1 MNLIITCQRNLEEP
15 TILEIQNILERF
27 GDTDAIIDKTIFS
40 GIIQIETKID
50 SMNVLDCFKDL
61 IEDEPWL
68 IKYCSRIIPIQEE
81 CESKLDHITD
91 KVNSLSSIIK
101 KNETYRITVE
111 KRQSSLH
118 TKDIISEIADSLP
131 NKVSL
136 ENSDW
141 EIIIQVFQL
150 KLVNVIAVA
159 TKPNVKTRQKLINGC
174 MINRFC
180 P

>member
-1 MNLIITCQRNLEEP
+1 MNLIITCQRNLEDP
-15 TILEIQNILERF
+15 TILEIQNFLERF
-27 GDTDAIIDKTIFS
+27 GDKDAVIEKTVFS
-40 GIIQIETKID
+40 GIIQVETK
-50 SMNVLDCFKDL
+50 LDIICLLDNFREI

-81 CESKLDHITD
+81 CESKLDKIKD
-91 KVNSLSSIIK
+91 KVISLSNIIK

-118 TKDIISEIADSLP
+118 TKDIISEIANSLS

-141 EIIIQVFQL
+141 EIIIQIL
-150 KLVNVIAVA
+150 RNKTGISIIP
-159 TKPNVKTRQKLINGC
+159 PNSILSVHKEKRIDLD
-174 MINRFC
+174 
-180 P
+180 

>member
-1 MNLIITCQRNLEEP
+1 MNLIITCQRNLEEL
-15 TILEIQNILERF
+15 TILETQNILERF
-27 GDTDAIIDKTIFS
+27 GDLNPNIEKTIFS
-40 GIIQIETKID
+40 GIIQVETTLNNMEVLNDFKKI
-50 SMNVLDCFKDL
+50 

-81 CESKLDHITD
+81 CESQLDEIT
-91 KVNSLSSIIK
+91 KIVGGLSRIIK

-118 TKDIISEIADSLP
+118 TKDIISNIADSLS

-141 EIIIQVFQL
+141 EIIVQVL
-150 KLVNVIAVA
+150 RD
-159 TKPNVKTRQKLINGC
+159 KTGISIIPSNSILSVDKQKRVELD
-174 MINRFC
+174 
-180 P
+180 

>member
-27 GDTDAIIDKTIFS
+27 GDKDAIIEKTVFS
-40 GIIQIETKID
+40 GIIQVETK
-50 SMNVLDCFKDL
+50 LDITKILENFKDM

-81 CESKLDHITD
+81 CESKLEKITD
-91 KVNSLSSIIK
+91 KVSKLSYIIK
-101 KNETYRITVE
+101 KNDTYRITVE

-118 TKDIISEIADSLP
+118 TKDIISNIADSLS

-141 EIIIQVFQL
+141 EIIIQVL
-150 KLVNVIAVA
+150 RDKTGVSIIEPNSILSVNKEKRVE
-159 TKPNVKTRQKLINGC
+159 LD
-174 MINRFC
+174 
-180 P
+180 

>member
-1 MNLIITCQRNLEEP
+1 MNLIITCQRNLEES

-27 GDTDAIIDKTIFS
+27 GDIDAIIEKTVFS
-40 GIIQIETKID
+40 GIIQIQTNLDIMKI
-50 SMNVLDCFKDL
+50 LDGFKDI

-68 IKYCSRIIPIQEE
+68 IKYCSRVIPIQEE
-81 CESKLDHITD
+81 CESGLDEIRD
-91 KVNSLSSIIK
+91 KVISLSHVIK

-118 TKDIISEIADSLP
+118 TKDIISEIANSLS

-141 EIIIQVFQL
+141 EIIVQIL
-150 KLVNVIAVA
+150 RNKTGISVIPPDTILSVDRE
-159 TKPNVKTRQKLINGC
+159 KRVELD
-174 MINRFC
+174 
-180 P
+180 

>member
-27 GDTDAIIDKTIFS
+27 GDADAIIEKTIFS
-40 GIIQIETKID
+40 GIIQIETKLD
-50 SMNVLDCFKDL
+50 SMNVLDSFKDL
-61 IEDEPWL
+61 IEEEPWL

-81 CESKLDHITD
+81 CESKLEHITD

-118 TKDIISEIADSLP
+118 AKDIISKIADSLS

-141 EIIIQVFQL
+141 DIIIQVL
-150 KLVNVIAVA
+150 RDRTGISIIP
-159 TKPNVKTRQKLINGC
+159 PNSILSVERQKRVELD
-174 MINRFC
+174 
-180 P
+180 

>member
-50 SMNVLDCFKDL
+50 SMNVLDGFKDL

-91 KVNSLSSIIK
+91 RVNSLSSIIK

-141 EIIIQVFQL
+141 EIIIQVL
-150 KLVNVIAVA
+150 RDRTGISIMP
-159 TKPNVKTRQKLINGC
+159 PNSILSVDRQKRVELD
-174 MINRFC
+174 
-180 P
+180 

>member
-1 MNLIITCQRNLEEP
+1 MNLIITCQRNLEDS
-15 TILEIQNILERF
+15 TILEIQNFLERF
-27 GDTDAIIDKTIFS
+27 GDKDAVIEKTVFS
-40 GIIQIETKID
+40 GIIQVETK
-50 SMNVLDCFKDL
+50 LDIICLLDNFREI

-81 CESKLDHITD
+81 CESKLDKIKD
-91 KVNSLSSIIK
+91 KVISLSNIIK

-118 TKDIISEIADSLP
+118 TKDIISEIANSLS

-141 EIIIQVFQL
+141 EIIIQVL
-150 KLVNVIAVA
+150 RNKTGISIIA
-159 TKPNVKTRQKLINGC
+159 PNSILSVEKEKRVELD
-174 MINRFC
+174 
-180 P
+180 

>member
-27 GDTDAIIDKTIFS
+27 GDIDAIIEKTVFS
-40 GIIQIETKID
+40 GIIQIQTNLDIMKI
-50 SMNVLDCFKDL
+50 LDGFKDI

-68 IKYCSRIIPIQEE
+68 IKYCSRVIPIQEE
-81 CESKLDHITD
+81 CESGLDEIRD
-91 KVNSLSSIIK
+91 KVISLSHVIK

-141 EIIIQVFQL
+141 EIIIQVL
-150 KLVNVIAVA
+150 RNKTGISIIP
-159 TKPNVKTRQKLINGC
+159 PNSILSIDKQKRIELD
-174 MINRFC
+174 
-180 P
+180 